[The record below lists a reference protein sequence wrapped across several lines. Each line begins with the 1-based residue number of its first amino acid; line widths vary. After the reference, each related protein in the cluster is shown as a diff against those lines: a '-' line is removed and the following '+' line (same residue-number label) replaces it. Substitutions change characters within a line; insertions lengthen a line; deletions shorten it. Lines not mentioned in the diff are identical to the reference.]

1 MERDFKTLGI
11 VLGKRNVKDNDVIL
25 SLLTPDRGILSVYV
39 YGVRKSARAVR
50 ASLFTE
56 GNFSLNKRSENGKV
70 TLVDIDPLS
79 FHEGVSQSLERMGW
93 ANLFSE
99 MVLSGKSSD
108 AAIYSLYTGALDG
121 LESED
126 EDKAAIY
133 FISRF
138 MRFSGLYGDW
148 RSCPVCQKKYGED
161 EVLGFSLEAGNAVCH
176 ECDGMNG
183 TLILP
188 PSARRYVARVSE
200 SSMEEAM
207 SFIISKDM
215 VHRISRYLLR
225 TLRYSFPVHL
235 NSLDSGLI
243 M

>member
-99 MVLSGKSSD
+99 MILSGKSSD
-108 AAIYSLYTGALDG
+108 AAIYSLYTGALDA

-161 EVLGFSLEAGNAVCH
+161 
-176 ECDGMNG
+176 
-183 TLILP
+183 
-188 PSARRYVARVSE
+188 
-200 SSMEEAM
+200 
-207 SFIISKDM
+207 
-215 VHRISRYLLR
+215 
-225 TLRYSFPVHL
+225 
-235 NSLDSGLI
+235 
-243 M
+243 